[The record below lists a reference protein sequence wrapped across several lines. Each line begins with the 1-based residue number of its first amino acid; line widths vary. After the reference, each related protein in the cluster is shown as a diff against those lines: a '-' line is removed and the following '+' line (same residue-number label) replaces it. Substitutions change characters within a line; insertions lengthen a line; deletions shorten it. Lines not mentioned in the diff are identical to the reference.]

1 VIEDGANGP
10 LVDFF
15 DVGGL
20 ADRVVEA
27 HAKLSRSLRPEGI
40 ALINALGPVAGRK
53 RILGR
58 QFGCGPVG
66 GDGRPDPFCGGSRSG
81 GNQRDRLKG
90 QAVNGPAEGDKAL
103 DNSVAQ
109 PNIG

>member
-40 ALINALGPVAGRK
+40 ALINALGLSPAASESRAGN
-53 RILGR
+53 LAA
-58 QFGCGPVG
+58 
-66 GDGRPDPFCGGSRSG
+66 
-81 GNQRDRLKG
+81 DR
-90 QAVNGPAEGDKAL
+90 
-103 DNSVAQ
+103 
-109 PNIG
+109 